1 MRCSSFHL
9 RADSATIQSSV
20 KGMVWKKHIVQVT
33 NFAYGP
39 AASQPQNSPQLNTI
53 TNIATLRYWYTSTP
67 WATALPKFTQ
77 CSPAAFAVPLSTM
90 LTHFEP

>member
-39 AASQPQNSPQLNTI
+39 AASQPQNSSQLNTI
-53 TNIATLRYWYTSTP
+53 TDIATLMILVYQYTLGNRPSQIYTVLASRICRSTIYN
-67 WATALPKFTQ
+67 AD
-77 CSPAAFAVPLSTM
+77 AF
-90 LTHFEP
+90 